1 MKFDWHPPKAQ
12 SNLEKHGVSFAEAET
27 VFDDPHQ
34 LHLADDAH
42 SIGEQRYYCIGFS
55 NQQRLL
61 TVVYT
66 ARPEATLRLISA
78 RAATRREEK
87 EYGTQG
93 YFA

>member
-12 SNLEKHGVSFAEAET
+12 SNLAKHGVSFAEAKT
-27 VFDDPHQ
+27 VFDDPNQ

-42 SIGEQRYYCIGFS
+42 SISEQRYYCIGFS

-66 ARPEATLRLISA
+66 KRQTQTLRLISA
-78 RAATRREEK
+78 RVATRREEN
-87 EYGTQG
+87 EYGTPS
-93 YFA
+93 YFT